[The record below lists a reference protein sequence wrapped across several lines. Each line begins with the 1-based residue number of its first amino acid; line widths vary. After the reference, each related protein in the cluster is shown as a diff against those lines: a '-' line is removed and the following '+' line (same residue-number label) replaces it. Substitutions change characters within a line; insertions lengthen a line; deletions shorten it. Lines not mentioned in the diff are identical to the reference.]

1 MHLKTDISNNH
12 HSYFYLL
19 TATQCFSVTTKALQR
34 PRSSVILSELTQ
46 TIRAAIRRR
55 SASGICCATVASFIK
70 PPATELAVQVALPKP
85 SPWIS
90 QAHAGFSTACL
101 LHNAWIKR
109 YKLKK
114 KNKQQ
119 QKSAIFM
126 PAPTCLSF
134 FLKGMKLHFLEMCSL
149 SARIILFQPS
159 INKNSTDK
167 RGS

>member
-1 MHLKTDISNNH
+1 MDVSNNH

-19 TATQCFSVTTKALQR
+19 TATQCFSVTTEALQR
-34 PRSSVILSELTQ
+34 PRSSVMLSELTQ
-46 TIRAAIRRR
+46 TIRAAIRCR
-55 SASGICCATVASFIK
+55 SASGICCATVVSFIK
-70 PPATELAVQVALPKP
+70 PPATELAVQVALPKT

-90 QAHAGFSTACL
+90 QAHAGFSTTCL
-101 LHNAWIKR
+101 LHNAWMKH
-109 YKLKK
+109 YKEKK
-114 KNKQQ
+114 KKQQ

-134 FLKGMKLHFLEMCSL
+134 FLKGMKLHFLEICSL